1 MNVCERCQLSLVIWS
16 MMVIIS
22 RRLHQTL
29 LILMHNNVKIGE
41 HLLPLVPE
49 HETTICFDPLSAPC
63 LLSWAAQWPVQR
75 TACTLYLPSCWG
87 WTLPRLLLLEASIK
101 NSSENQHLTN
111 TNNRNFKSF
120 ESLEK
125 NCQGNNLCLQQLY
138 CIYRFYI
145 RPLAWH
151 WRNDTASAAVPSVQL
166 VMDKCG

>member
-1 MNVCERCQLSLVIWS
+1 
-16 MMVIIS
+16 MVIIS

-29 LILMHNNVKIGE
+29 WILMHNNVKIGE
-41 HLLPLVPE
+41 HLLPLRPE

-63 LLSWAAQWPVQR
+63 LPSWAAQWPVQR
-75 TACTLYLPSCWG
+75 TAWALYLPSSS
-87 WTLPRLLLLEASIK
+87 TLPRLLLLEASIK

-125 NCQGNNLCLQQLY
+125 NCQGNNQGLQQFH

-151 WRNDTASAAVPSVQL
+151 CGEMTLLPQL
-166 VMDKCG
+166 CPVCD